1 MNLFGWGK
9 PKPAAEKRSKRIAP
23 VFKPGKRL
31 FDAAKPDRMSMEWG
45 GDPLTADDI
54 ISKNWQALVARS
66 QEQIAN
72 NDYAK
77 SFVRLARQNIVGT
90 QGIVLNARSK
100 GRKGTLD
107 KKANDAIQRA
117 FEDFCKREHVDIV
130 GKKSLREF
138 QNQVVNSLAS
148 SGEYIVRK
156 VYGADAGKYG
166 IGLQAIPAQRI
177 PVEMMVDRINGGSNF
192 VRFGI
197 EFTQYGKPVAY
208 YFRTLMSDA
217 DRYMYSGKPYVRVPA
232 EDVIHVFREDI
243 PGQRRG
249 LPWLATSLYRMR
261 QMNGMD
267 QAALVNARVGAAKMA
282 WISFDE
288 GTEGPEYDE
297 DDPPII
303 DLEPGEMGILPQGA
317 RVEKWDPQYP
327 NGEYAIFVKN
337 QLRGIAA
344 GLGVA
349 YNNLAQDLE
358 GVNFSSIRQGTLDER
373 ETWKDLQAFIIE
385 EFLQPV
391 FEAWLPRALLA
402 GLITME
408 DGKPLN
414 PVLLDKYRDV
424 IWQPRRWD
432 WVDPVSDVKANV
444 LAKNSML
451 KSPSQ
456 LIRDGGQDPDEVM
469 QQIAQDIKNQLETL
483 KAAGLDDKNAQ
494 TLVMSG
500 YAIDPKFMVEEN
512 AEQTQ
517 GSGGAGGNSGN

>member
-9 PKPAAEKRSKRIAP
+9 KKETPAQKISKRVAP
-23 VFKPGKRL
+23 IMRGKRI

-45 GDPLTADDI
+45 SDPLTADDI
-54 ISKNWQALVARS
+54 IQKNWQPLVARS

-77 SFVRLARQNIVGT
+77 HFVRLCRQNIIGSN
-90 QGIVLNARSK
+90 GIVLNARSK
-100 GRKGTLD
+100 GAKGTLD
-107 KKANDAIQRA
+107 KKANDAINRA
-117 FEDFCKREHVDIV
+117 WGDFCKSQNLDVT
-130 GKKSLREF
+130 GKKSMREF
-138 QNQVVNSLAS
+138 QNQVINSLAS
-148 SGEYIVRK
+148 CGEFFARK

-166 IGLQAIPAQRI
+166 YALQAIPAIRCPI
-177 PVEMMVDRINGGSNF
+177 EMVIDRVNGGSNF
-192 VRFGI
+192 VRYGI
-197 EFTQYGKPVAY
+197 EFTQYGRPVAY

-232 EDVIHVFREDI
+232 EEIIHVFREEI

-288 GTEGPEYDE
+288 ESEGPEYDE

-303 DLEPGEMGILPQGA
+303 DLEPGEMGILPRGA
-317 RVEKWDPQYP
+317 KVEKWDPQYP
-327 NGEYAIFVKN
+327 NGEYAIFTKN

-344 GLGVA
+344 GLGVS
-349 YNNLAQDLE
+349 YHNLSQDLE

-373 ETWKDLQAFIIE
+373 ETWKDLQEWISE
-385 EFLQPV
+385 EFLQQV
-391 FEAWLPRALLA
+391 FDGWLPRALLA
-402 GLITME
+402 GLIRT
-408 DGKPLN
+408 DNGKPLN
-414 PVLLDKYRDV
+414 AVLLDKYTDV

-432 WVDPVSDVKANV
+432 WIDPSSDVKANV
-444 LAKNSML
+444 MAKNAML

-456 LIRDGGQDPDEVM
+456 LIRDGGQDPDEVIA
-469 QQIAQDIKNQLETL
+469 QIAQDIKNQLDVL

-494 TLVMSG
+494 NLVMSG
-500 YAIDPKFMVEEN
+500 YAIDPKMMVEQN
-512 AEQTQ
+512 AQANE
-517 GSGGAGGNSGN
+517 GSGGNSANSGQ